1 MIETV
6 ITSIMLLKLPLYLS
20 YNRVIQN
27 IFNTV
32 LIIEVVL
39 IIETEEY
46 FKNAFEFFEKYLLLN
61 KGAEVAEVV
70 EKAPAAAKEPKQKKV
85 KAKKG
90 DKAEEEMAE

>member
-32 LIIEVVL
+32 LIIEAVL
-39 IIETEEY
+39 IIEIKEYTETI
-46 FKNAFEFFEKYLLLN
+46 KYPTVCPIYLI
-61 KGAEVAEVV
+61 K
-70 EKAPAAAKEPKQKKV
+70 
-85 KAKKG
+85 
-90 DKAEEEMAE
+90 